1 MAEKIYNLPPCLAGW
16 RRFLV
21 FGDVHLLHGRV
32 PTAHI
37 VNILTEKIIDAGR
50 ISAIYLVGALW
61 DDSRYLRTED
71 SKVAIAFIVWLL
83 NYCKVQGIALRVLEG
98 TPSHDHKQ
106 SEMIVNMN
114 ATIGADAMYLNE
126 VGVMY
131 DPAIDAVIGWVQDEY
146 RIDAT
151 ETERIMDEKMLSGG
165 YDKLDFCFMH
175 GMFKF
180 QSPVENIRYFDMSFW
195 LARVR
200 QLIMIG
206 HDHRPKQWDRIRV
219 TGSPERLSHGEE
231 EDKGV
236 TIVDYDG
243 QHTRDYFWVNE
254 RAVPQFTVRVTEDY
268 DACLAQC
275 LERINRILA
284 HPSCDLGRLKI
295 EYYDGSPIAANV
307 AQWKREYPFKIELDK
322 ISNQQ
327 ELDAVMESFNQDDDE
342 EEPILP
348 DTIERL
354 MLEAT
359 SHLPLK
365 PDIVSSIVRSVQ

>member
-1 MAEKIYNLPPCLAGW
+1 MEKIYNLPPCLAGW
-16 RRFLV
+16 RRILV

-37 VNILTEKIIDAGR
+37 INILTEKILAAGK
-50 ISAIYLVGALW
+50 IAAIYVVGDMW
-61 DDSRYLRTED
+61 DDSKYLRQED
-71 SKVAIAFIVWLL
+71 SKVAISFLVWLL
-83 NYCKVQGIALRVLEG
+83 GYCKQQGIALRILEG

-106 SEMIVNMN
+106 SEIIVSLNES
-114 ATIGADAMYLNE
+114 IQADAMYLNG
-126 VGVMY
+126 VGVMH
-131 DPAIDAVIGWVQDEY
+131 DPAIGAVVGWVQDEF
-146 RIDAT
+146 RLEAT
-151 ETERIMDEKMLSGG
+151 ETERIMEETMLSAG

-180 QSPVENIRYFDMSFW
+180 QSPVENIRYFDMGFW
-195 LARVR
+195 LDRVR
-200 QLIMIG
+200 QLILIG

-236 TIVDYDG
+236 TIVDFDG

-275 LERINRILA
+275 LERIGRILD
-284 HPSCDLGRLKI
+284 HPSRDLARLKI
-295 EYYDGSPIAANV
+295 EYHDGSPIVSNV

-322 ISNQQ
+322 ISDQAQ
-327 ELDAVMESFNQDDDE
+327 LDAVMESFNEDDMEE
-342 EEPILP
+342 EEPIVNEN
-348 DTIERL
+348 IERL
-354 MLEAT
+354 MLGAVA
-359 SHLPLK
+359 HLPLK
-365 PDIVSSIVRSVQ
+365 PDIVSSIVRSVL

>member
-1 MAEKIYNLPPCLAGW
+1 MLEKIYNLPPCLAGW

-21 FGDVHLLHGRV
+21 FGDAHLLHGRV

-37 VNILTEKIIDAGR
+37 VNVLTGKIIDAGN
-50 ISAIYLVGALW
+50 ISAIYIVGDLW
-61 DDSRYLRTED
+61 DDSRYMRTED

-83 NYCKVQGIALRVLEG
+83 NYCKSQRIALRILEG

-114 ATIGADAMYLNE
+114 GSIGADALYLDN

-146 RIDAT
+146 RIDAS
-151 ETERIMDEKMLSGG
+151 ETERVMDETMLSAGF
-165 YDKLDFCFMH
+165 DKLDFCFMH
-175 GMFKF
+175 GMFTF
-180 QSPVENIRYFDMSFW
+180 QSPVENTRYFDMAFW

-200 QLIMIG
+200 QLILIG

-231 EDKGV
+231 EEKGV
-236 TIVDYDG
+236 AIVDYDG

-254 RAVPQFTVRVTEDY
+254 RAVPQYTVRVTDDY

-275 LERINRILA
+275 LDRINRIVA
-284 HPSCDLGRLKI
+284 HPTCDLARLKI
-295 EYYDGSPIAANV
+295 EYYDGSPITANV

-322 ISNQQ
+322 INDQQ
-327 ELDAVMESFNQDDDE
+327 EMVAVMESFNQDDDE

-348 DTIERL
+348 DNIERL

-359 SHLPLK
+359 LHLPLK
-365 PDIVSSIVRSVQ
+365 PEIVSAIVRSVQ